1 MSDPAKLTCF
11 AVMFV
16 VIAFTAVS
24 YLQAGPAQPFCF
36 ATDAFTCTSPTNIDF
51 VTVST
56 NP

>member
-24 YLQAGPAQPFCF
+24 YLQAGPAPQFCF
-36 ATDAFTCTSPTNIDF
+36 ATDALTCTSPINVNF
-51 VTVST
+51 VTMT
-56 NP
+56 TAP

>member
-16 VIAFTAVS
+16 VIAFTAVH
-24 YLQAGPAQPFCF
+24 YWQGGPAQQFCF
-36 ATDAFTCTSPTNIDF
+36 AADAFACTSPINIDF
-51 VTVST
+51 VTVTT